1 MTILKYFHEEPAA
14 LEVLSSDIDPDA
26 RQRQGPAMAL
36 EALLSQR
43 RYYRGYLA
51 GTVMTPHQVG
61 LTAVQPATL
70 YADALMD
77 VLDFET
83 WRAVDAEGQVRVV
96 SDVKAAWETPE
107 RGTVLV
113 GGAPT
118 VEDIL
123 RTLADPERRAV
134 LDALQAVL
142 DADGVAA
149 FAEPAHDG
157 FDWSLFAPFP
167 MKDRLLAA
175 WSARPAPETR
185 RFAVPFQKARSEQ
198 KFYFET
204 WMLDAGPLPD
214 YIEEA

>member
-14 LEVLSSDIDPDA
+14 LEVLSADTDPDA
-26 RQRQGPAMAL
+26 RQQQGPTMAL

-51 GTVMTPHQVG
+51 GTVMAPHRVG
-61 LTAVQPATL
+61 LTAVQPPAL
-70 YADALMD
+70 YTDALSK
-77 VLDFET
+77 VLAFST
-83 WRAVDAEGQVRVV
+83 WRVV
-96 SDVKAAWETPE
+96 SAEGHVHAVDDVREAWATPE

-118 VEDIL
+118 IDTVL
-123 RTLADPERRAV
+123 PGLADPERRAV
-134 LDALQAVL
+134 LDALQTVL

-167 MKDRLLAA
+167 MKDKLLAA
-175 WSARPAPETR
+175 WAARPTPEAR
-185 RFAVPFQKARSEQ
+185 RFLVPFQKARSEQ